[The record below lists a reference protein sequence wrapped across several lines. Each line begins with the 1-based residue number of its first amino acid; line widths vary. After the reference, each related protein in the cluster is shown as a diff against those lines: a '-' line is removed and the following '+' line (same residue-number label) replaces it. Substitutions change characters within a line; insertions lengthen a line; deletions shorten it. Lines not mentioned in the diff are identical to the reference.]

1 MCLVDPYDE
10 YKLNI
15 YSGSSLDEGFERHR
29 KEVWKVDKFDYCIGN
44 PPFNQMIDMTFVQDF
59 YKISNVVLFVH
70 PSTWLLDEKGKQKKF
85 TKTKDLIR
93 EHLESIELFNG
104 NKIFGISL
112 FVPCVITYIN
122 KFKKSSGIHCIDK
135 INNVE
140 LIYDDIY
147 QINKYSDVDIYI
159 KIKNKITNILSTHS
173 ILIDQ
178 KNKINGDFYVNTAQ
192 IRGNVSKNDDSKMFQ
207 DDFYTIITKET
218 RVLNRKDKHMFFTF
232 KSEIE
237 GNNFIEYLKTNFV
250 RFCLSILKNN
260 SQLDR
265 GELSMIPWLDFSKRW
280 TDEELI
286 KEFEL
291 EDEEV
296 IFIAKSIIEYYD

>member
-1 MCLVDPYDE
+1 M
-10 YKLNI
+10 
-15 YSGSSLDEGFERHR
+15 
-29 KEVWKVDKFDYCIGN
+29 
-44 PPFNQMIDMTFVQDF
+44 
-59 YKISNVVLFVH
+59 
-70 PSTWLLDEKGKQKKF
+70 
-85 TKTKDLIR
+85 
-93 EHLESIELFNG
+93 
-104 NKIFGISL
+104 
-112 FVPCVITYIN
+112 
-122 KFKKSSGIHCIDK
+122 
-135 INNVE
+135 
-140 LIYDDIY
+140 
-147 QINKYSDVDIYI
+147 
-159 KIKNKITNILSTHS
+159 
-173 ILIDQ
+173 IDQ